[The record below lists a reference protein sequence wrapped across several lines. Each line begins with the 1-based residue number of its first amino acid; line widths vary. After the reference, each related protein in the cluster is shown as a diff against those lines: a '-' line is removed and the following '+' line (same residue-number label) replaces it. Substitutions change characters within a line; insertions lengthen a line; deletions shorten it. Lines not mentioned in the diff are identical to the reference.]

1 MSGPVYPTAAE
12 LGVDVFDPEVF
23 ARGMPW
29 AGFARLREEAP
40 VCWHEEPAVGDWPA
54 GKGFW
59 AVTRWEDIRVV
70 GRAARLFSSRLGA
83 TQVRDPAP
91 EDLGF
96 WQEMLLNTDP
106 PEHTRL
112 RRIVG
117 VAFTGKEIARHEPV
131 IRERSRRLIDEVI
144 EAGGCDF
151 AEDIGARL
159 PLLTIAD
166 LMGIPPD
173 DAHLLSEWTDRVIGY
188 QDPELAGA
196 QEGAGGP
203 PVNPRSREGL
213 ADMFEYAR
221 ALREAKRTK
230 PSDDLMSLLANGE
243 VDGESLSVTEF
254 ETFFFLFTI
263 AGNDT
268 THSALP
274 GGLLALLE
282 HPGELAR
289 LRADPSLLPGAV
301 EECLR
306 FAPPVIH
313 FRRTAAEDT
322 AVAGQPI
329 AAGDKVVVFYSAAN
343 RDPAA
348 FPEPDRFDIT
358 RTPNPHMAFGSGP
371 HSCIAAGLARTQI
384 RILWEE
390 FLWRVGD
397 ITLDGP
403 GSRLG
408 SNFINATKS
417 LPIRFGPGPSLA
429 RLGQTAPGP

>member
-1 MSGPVYPTAAE
+1 VSGPVYPTAAD
-12 LGVDVFDPEVF
+12 LGVDVFNPAVF

-29 AGFARLREEAP
+29 ADLARLREEAP
-40 VCWHEEPAVGDWPA
+40 VCWHEEPPVGDWPA
-54 GKGFW
+54 GPGFW
-59 AVTRWEDIRVV
+59 AVTRWEDIRTV
-70 GRAARLFSSRLGA
+70 GRAATLFSSQLGA
-83 TQVRDPAP
+83 TQLRDPPP
-91 EDLGF
+91 EDLAF

-106 PEHTRL
+106 PEHTRV

-117 VAFTGKEIARHEPV
+117 VAFTGKEIARQEPV
-131 IRERSRRLIDEVI
+131 IRERSRRLVDEIVA
-144 EAGGCDF
+144 AGRCDF

-166 LMGIPPD
+166 LMGIPPGD
-173 DAHLLSEWTDRVIGY
+173 EHLLSEWTDRVIGY
-188 QDPELAGA
+188 QDPELAGKSDPA
-196 QEGAGGP
+196 AGP

-221 ALREAKRTK
+221 ALREAKRK
-230 PSDDLMSLLANGE
+230 EPGDDLLSLLATAE
-243 VDGESLSVTEF
+243 VDGESLSVPEF

-274 GGLLALLE
+274 GGLLALLD
-282 HPGELAR
+282 HPDELAR
-289 LRADPSLLPGAV
+289 LRADPGLLPSAV

-306 FAPPVIH
+306 LAPPVIH

-322 AVAGQPI
+322 LLAGQPI

-348 FPEPDRFDIT
+348 FPDPDRFDIT

-371 HSCIAAGLARTQI
+371 HSCIAAGLARTQL

-390 FLWRVGD
+390 FLWRVGE
-397 ITLDGP
+397 IAVDGP
-403 GSRLG
+403 VTRLG
-408 SNFINATKS
+408 SNFINAIKN
-417 LPIRFGPGPSLA
+417 LPIRFDAGPAQEGGRS
-429 RLGQTAPGP
+429 G